1 MKVTMLLATAM
12 LLSAAAWAQDQ
23 VMGLWLTEQGESVVE
38 VYRAA
43 DGTCGGR
50 VVWLKEQRDANGE
63 ELRDVMN
70 GNPCL
75 RSRRVLGLE
84 VLRGYRNDGDTW
96 RSGTI
101 YNWRNGNSYNSKMYL
116 EDGRLHVK
124 GYYSLL
130 FFLGRTKVWT
140 RVTDPSRYGL
150 R

>member
-1 MKVTMLLATAM
+1 MKGALLLVAAM
-12 LLSAAAWAQDQ
+12 LISVAAWAQDQ
-23 VMGLWLTEQGESVVE
+23 VVGLWLTEAGESVVE
-38 VYRAA
+38 VYRAS
-43 DGTCGGR
+43 DGTAAGR
-50 VVWLKEQRDANGE
+50 VVWLREPKDANGE

-70 GNPCL
+70 GTPGR
-75 RSRRVLGLE
+75 RSRKVLGLE
-84 VLRGYRNDGDTW
+84 VLRGYRPDGDTW
-96 RSGTI
+96 RGGTI